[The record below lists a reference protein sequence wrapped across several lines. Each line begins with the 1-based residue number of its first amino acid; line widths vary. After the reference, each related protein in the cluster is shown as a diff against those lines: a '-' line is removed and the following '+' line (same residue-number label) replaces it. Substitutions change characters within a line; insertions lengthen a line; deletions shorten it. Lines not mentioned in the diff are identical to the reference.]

1 MKKSIK
7 IAIALVPVLIVG
19 LISTF
24 FFINRNQT
32 TDGINSS
39 DLQEYMPDMTKGQ
52 IDEIAKTQLDEESA
66 AIVNEILNNYSET
79 EIDEILED
87 DEETGIIIYKDKE
100 GNLVEYDTNSN
111 DLLKKSEDELN
122 AETEEM
128 LKSLSDIAAGNFD
141 QAETDNEPAI
151 DNEELDPDKYIGETT
166 LPGDQP
172 NPEEGVWSVPEDQ
185 LPDRI
190 KNGNGGG
197 LIEMD
202 PNTKQLDPNDYHDGI
217 SIG

>member
-1 MKKSIK
+1 MKKNTK
-7 IAIALVPVLIVG
+7 IGITLVLILIVG
-19 LISTF
+19 IVSTF
-24 FFINRNQT
+24 FFINSNQN

-39 DLQEYMPDMTKGQ
+39 DLQKYMPDMTKDQ

-66 AIVNEILNNYSET
+66 AIVNEILDNYSEP

-128 LKSLSDIAAGNFD
+128 LKSLSEIASGNLD
-141 QAETDNEPAI
+141 QAETNNEPAV
-151 DNEELDPDKYIGETT
+151 NEEEFDPD
-166 LPGDQP
+166 
-172 NPEEGVWSVPEDQ
+172 
-185 LPDRI
+185 R
-190 KNGNGGG
+190 
-197 LIEMD
+197 
-202 PNTKQLDPNDYHDGI
+202 
-217 SIG
+217 

>member
-1 MKKSIK
+1 M
-7 IAIALVPVLIVG
+7 
-19 LISTF
+19 
-24 FFINRNQT
+24 
-32 TDGINSS
+32 
-39 DLQEYMPDMTKGQ
+39 KGQ
-52 IDEIAKTQLDEESA
+52 IDEIAKEQLDEESA
-66 AIVNEILNNYSET
+66 AIVNEILDNYSET

-128 LKSLSDIAAGNFD
+128 LKSLSEIAAGNFD
-141 QAETDNEPAI
+141 QAETDNEPTV
-151 DNEELDPDKYIGETT
+151 NEEELDPDKYIGETT

>member
-66 AIVNEILNNYSET
+66 AIVNEILDNYSET

-172 NPEEGVWSVPEDQ
+172 NPEVGTPLFGEI
-185 LPDRI
+185 PDRL
-190 KNGNGGG
+190 KENGDGG
-197 LIEMD
+197 LIEID
-202 PNTKQLDPNDYHDGI
+202 PNIEQGPQLDPDDESGW
-217 SIG
+217 IG